1 MKTCMYGL
9 KDANNTPILQF
20 KLKTGP
26 LGFLVTIQSIES
38 IMEEL
43 VCCEHPALQYI
54 HLHKLTSKVKIE
66 IIFQNHVSYT
76 SQGTY

>member
-26 LGFLVTIQSIES
+26 LGFLVAIQSIEG

-43 VCCEHPALQYI
+43 VCCERPSLKYI
-54 HLHKLTSKVKIE
+54 HLHNFIAKIKIE
-66 IIFQNHVSYT
+66 IIFNNHVSYT